1 MSKIEVQNISK
12 TFGTV
17 AALKNVSVEFEGSH
31 IYGLLGRNGAGKST
45 LLNLITGKM
54 LPTYGDILI
63 DGEPVWENDRALSK
77 IYCMTE
83 LTLYPERMKVREA
96 FRWTSAFY
104 ENFNLE
110 YALALCEEFELN
122 TNYKI
127 KNLSTGYS
135 SIFKNIVALS
145 CGTEIVLFDEPVLGL
160 DANHRE
166 LFYKEMLKNFS
177 DHPQTIILSTHLI
190 EEVSGIIDR
199 VVIIKDGELLM
210 NSDVESVIRMGY
222 SVSGSAVEVDGYIKG
237 KKILGFDTLGNYKSA
252 YLLGNPEQVPQSLEI
267 GKLELQKLFIQLTN
281 TQEGLS

>member
-1 MSKIEVQNISK
+1 MSKIEIQNISK

-17 AALKNVSVEFEGSH
+17 AALKDVSVEFEGSH

-54 LPTYGDILI
+54 HPTSGGIII

-104 ENFNLE
+104 ESFNME
-110 YALALCEEFELN
+110 YALELSEKFELK
-122 TNYKI
+122 TDRKI

-166 LFYKEMLKNFS
+166 LFYKELLKNFS
-177 DHPQTIILSTHLI
+177 DHPRTVILSTHLI

-199 VVIIKDGELLM
+199 VIMIKDGEIIM
-210 NSDVESVIRMGY
+210 DNDVENVIRMGY
-222 SVSGSAVEVDGYIKG
+222 SVSGPAAEVDGYIKG
-237 KKILGFDTLGNYKSA
+237 KKVLGFDTLGNYKSA
-252 YLLGNPEQVPQSLEI
+252 YLLGNPEQVPQNLET